1 MMWYED
7 QGINSDVVLKC
18 KMLVRRNIKGFAFPS
33 KMSDAERQTV
43 LEQVSG
49 KAEKL
54 GFSNTKDDDKNL
66 SKVPNL
72 IKKQGAD
79 GVFKSDDEGL
89 GIIVNQKNHLTVFGK
104 TMGGNIG
111 KMISEVE
118 KTVVSLE
125 ETFDVAYSEKLGFLT
140 SEPQYVGSGISI
152 DIIVTIPGIVKSGNL
167 PQIQKRLNGLE
178 WSIRPL
184 ISGNNIKKSGSVY
197 IISNVVTLGIG
208 EDRLYDRAIQII
220 NEIIRIEK
228 MCRDAIFK
236 KSKIVVEDQYFRSYG
251 TLKYC
256 RRIELTEALEFLSWL
271 RFGTGLVTDEDTGI
285 TLSVINLLTNSLCDE
300 YLLRPGNKGVISEAR
315 AGFIRKTLE
324 GER

>member
-43 LEQVSG
+43 LEQVSE
-49 KAEKL
+49 KADKL
-54 GFSNTKDDDKNL
+54 GFSSTKEDDKNL

-79 GVFKSDDEGL
+79 GIFKSDDEGL

-125 ETFDVAYSEKLGFLT
+125 ESFD
-140 SEPQYVGSGISI
+140 P
-152 DIIVTIPGIVKSGNL
+152 N
-167 PQIQKRLNGLE
+167 
-178 WSIRPL
+178 
-184 ISGNNIKKSGSVY
+184 
-197 IISNVVTLGIG
+197 
-208 EDRLYDRAIQII
+208 
-220 NEIIRIEK
+220 
-228 MCRDAIFK
+228 
-236 KSKIVVEDQYFRSYG
+236 RSM
-251 TLKYC
+251 
-256 RRIELTEALEFLSWL
+256 SD
-271 RFGTGLVTDEDTGI
+271 LV
-285 TLSVINLLTNSLCDE
+285 S
-300 YLLRPGNKGVISEAR
+300 R
-315 AGFIRKTLE
+315 
-324 GER
+324 